1 MTAPLHH
8 TLLTAPGASPQK
20 WILFLHGIL
29 GGGDNW
35 RGFAKRLVEARPDW
49 GAVLVDLRMHGR
61 SQDLAPPHTLEA
73 AAADLVDLEARL
85 PGPVRGVL
93 GHSFG
98 GKVALAYFERRAEAL
113 GPVIVVDSNPGARPD
128 ARGSEST
135 TRVLRLLRENAGPFA
150 SRQAFID
157 RLVENGVEPG
167 IGQWLAKN
175 VEHRDGGYFF
185 RLDLSAIDSLLDGYF
200 ATCLWHLVEA
210 PPANSQLWLV
220 LGGRSDNLD
229 ATDKD
234 RAFAADRQHLR
245 THVRVI
251 DKAGHWVHVDAPEE
265 LFAIVLEAVGS
276 G

>member
-1 MTAPLHH
+1 MTTFLHH
-8 TLLTAPGASPQK
+8 TLVTAPGASPQQ

-35 RGFAKRLVEARPDW
+35 RGFAKRLVEARPEW

-61 SQDLAPPHTLEA
+61 SQHLPPPHTLEA
-73 AAADLVDLEARL
+73 AAADLVQLEASL

-98 GKVALAYFERRAEAL
+98 GKVALAYLERRPEGL

-135 TRVLRLLRENAGPFA
+135 TRVLRLLSENAGPFA
-150 SRQAFID
+150 SRQGFVD
-157 RLVENGVEPG
+157 RMVENGVEPG
-167 IGQWLAKN
+167 IAQWLAKN
-175 VEHRDGGYFF
+175 VEHRDAGYFF
-185 RLDLSAIDSLLDGYF
+185 KLDLAAIHSLLDGYF
-200 ATCLWHLVEA
+200 TTCLWHLVEA
-210 PPANSQLWLV
+210 PPSQTQLWLI

-229 ATDKD
+229 AADKD
-234 RAFAADRQHLR
+234 RAFAADRHHLR

-251 DKAGHWVHVDAPEE
+251 EKAGHWVHVDAPEA
-265 LFAIVLEAVGS
+265 LFAIVLEAVGA